1 MTRQQIRKA
10 QEEAEA
16 KLHQQENPEEEDD
29 SPMEDEEEDDLSD
42 DESSVSDSDVS
53 DVSAGGSMTLEEKRH
68 RKLAYKKE

>member
-1 MTRQQIRKA
+1 
-10 QEEAEA
+10 
-16 KLHQQENPEEEDD
+16 
-29 SPMEDEEEDDLSD
+29 MEDEEEDDLSD